1 MHLVVIGGNGFIGRH
16 FVAAAVAKGHSV
28 TIVGRASSIAHEHGP
43 AVDYR
48 SGGIAA
54 LAGDTALLG
63 RADRICHFA
72 TSVTPATSNADPL
85 ADIETNLMGTV
96 RLLEAMRHT
105 GNRRILF
112 LSSGGAV
119 YGRPHYLPIDEAHPL
134 NPVSSYGVVK
144 AAIEQYL
151 RLYEANYGFAP
162 TIIRLANPYGP
173 GQHSIGQLGA
183 VNTFI
188 YLAQTGQMA
197 TLWGDGSVVRD
208 FVYISDATALLL
220 AAAESEATGTFNCGA
235 GAGTSLLQLI
245 EMVEWAT
252 GCVVERQFKPG
263 RPFDPSEVVLDI
275 SKARAT
281 FGWQPMVLLSLGIE
295 QTITNASA
303 RPGG

>member
-1 MHLVVIGGNGFIGRH
+1 MHLVVIGGNGFIGKH
-16 FVAAAVAKGHSV
+16 FVDAAVARGHSV
-28 TIVGRASSIAHEHGP
+28 TIVGRASSIAQEHGP

-54 LAGDTALLG
+54 LAANSALLG

-96 RLLEAMRHT
+96 RLLEAMRHA

-134 NPVSSYGVVK
+134 HPVSSYGVVK

-151 RLYEANYGFAP
+151 RLYEVNYGFAP

-188 YLAQTGQMA
+188 HLAQTGQRA
-197 TLWGDGSVVRD
+197 TLWGDGGVVRD
-208 FVYISDATALLL
+208 FVYISDVTALLL
-220 AAAESEATGTFNCGA
+220 AAAESETTGTFNCGA
-235 GAGTSLLQLI
+235 GVGTSLIELI
-245 EMVEWAT
+245 ATVEQAT
-252 GCVVERQFKPG
+252 GKALQRQFKPG
-263 RPFDPSEVVLDI
+263 RTFDPPAVLLDV
-275 SKARAT
+275 SNARKM
-281 FGWQPMVLLSLGIE
+281 FGWVPTVTLEDGVARTAAQ
-295 QTITNASA
+295 SA
-303 RPGG
+303 

>member
-1 MHLVVIGGNGFIGRH
+1 MHLVVIGGNGFIGKH

-28 TIVGRASSIAHEHGP
+28 SIVGRASCIAQEHGP

-48 SGGIAA
+48 PGGIAA
-54 LAGDTALLG
+54 LAGDIALLG

-85 ADIETNLMGTV
+85 TDIETNLMAMV

-151 RLYEANYGFAP
+151 HLYEANYGFAP

-173 GQHSIGQLGA
+173 GQNSIGQLGA

-188 YLAQTGQMA
+188 HLAQTGQVA

-208 FVYISDATALLL
+208 FVYISDVTALLL
-220 AAAESEATGTFNCGA
+220 AAAEGEASGTFNCGA
-235 GAGTSLLQLI
+235 GTGTSLVELI
-245 EMVEWAT
+245 RTVEQAT
-252 GCVVERQFKPG
+252 GKALQRQFKPG
-263 RPFDPSEVVLDI
+263 RPFDPPAVVLDVSNAQKI
-275 SKARAT
+275 
-281 FGWQPMVLLSLGIE
+281 FGWKPTVTLADGV
-295 QTITNASA
+295 A
-303 RPGG
+303 RTTAQS